1 MGDSRMKFIATS
13 AIVALAV
20 AAAFAA
26 AAQPQ
31 PAAKPDFRDKKIL
44 DKWVTDQGVTQTSSW
59 KRIAVAPEGLYLGS
73 QKAEATV
80 NPNIKT
86 FVTRLE
92 LFEPINDQGKIT
104 TSVSFD
110 HQVDCVEKT
119 TRQVLLTAYPKH
131 NLDGQPSVE
140 KLEEAWAPVASDP
153 MVNSIYGDFC
163 DAAKAGPRGATRGMI
178 GGTHGNVNSSR
189 R

>member
-1 MGDSRMKFIATS
+1 MKFAAVATL
-13 AIVALAV
+13 VALAV
-20 AAAFAA
+20 STAFAA
-26 AAQPQ
+26 GAQAP
-31 PAAKPDFRDKKIL
+31 PAAKPDFRDKKVL
-44 DKWVTDQGVTQTSSW
+44 DKWVADQSITQTTSW

-73 QKAEATV
+73 KKAEATV

-92 LFEPINDQGKIT
+92 LFEPINDAGKIT

-110 HQVDCVEKT
+110 HQIDCTEKT
-119 TRQVLLTAYPKH
+119 TRQVLLTAYPRH
-131 NLDGQPSVE
+131 NLDGQPTVE
-140 KLEEAWAPVASDP
+140 KVEEAWAPVASDP

-163 DAAKAGPRGATRGMI
+163 DAARAGPAGGTRGMI